1 MTISNTTM
9 TPAIVVRAVRIWSGL
24 FLLTFVTSHLTNLS
38 FGLVSIKAMDAAR
51 PYLSGVWTG
60 QIMGIL
66 LFASLLSHYFWA
78 CGRYMCGLLYAPIRK
93 TLFNW

>member
-38 FGLVSIKAMDAAR
+38 FGLVSINAMDAAR
-51 PYLSGVWTG
+51 VS
-60 QIMGIL
+60 
-66 LFASLLSHYFWA
+66 S
-78 CGRYMCGLLYAPIRK
+78 PI
-93 TLFNW
+93 